1 MENMTNETNSNE
13 NHAKNKPPL
22 SVTGSDYAYD
32 KWNEIIQ
39 LPSIGPIKAFTKD
52 YNEYFSELLVL
63 TKTLIDLYGS
73 LNGYWIQMN
82 GAYTQALNNVGK
94 KKLPNSDP
102 WDSEQFRMIL
112 IDAFEDAFTSLF
124 TSKDFA
130 KAYNEVS
137 SNQIELINCVH
148 RIFEKNLETLRL
160 PTRSELDVILED
172 INELKKNIRD
182 MRKELESITIHGR
195 ASNSV

>member
-1 MENMTNETNSNE
+1 MENMTNETNSKE
-13 NHAKNKPPL
+13 NHGENKSSP
-22 SVTGSDYAYD
+22 SITGSESAYD

-52 YNEYFSELLVL
+52 YNEYCSELLL
-63 TKTLIDLYGS
+63 FTKTLVDLYVS
-73 LNGYWIQMN
+73 LNGYWIQMSN
-82 GAYTQALNNVGK
+82 AYTQALNNLGK
-94 KKLPNSDP
+94 KKSSDSEP
-102 WDSEQFRMIL
+102 WDSDQFRIIL

-137 SNQIELINCVH
+137 SNQIELMNCVH
-148 RIFEKNLETLRL
+148 RILEKNLETLRL

-172 INELKKNIRD
+172 INELKRNIRD
-182 MRKELESITIHGR
+182 IRKELESVTNHGR
-195 ASNSV
+195 ANNSV